1 MSNID
6 TAQEA
11 LPRGPMTEAGGE
23 PSRSW
28 RNYFE
33 SRSRRLGEVISG
45 VNLNRQSI
53 VDLSTSVTTNLGIE
67 TAARIAADA
76 VVAADATSANATLSS
91 TLTAAYQAADTT
103 LLNNINTR
111 ATSAALTTES
121 TVRASAD
128 SALASSITSLTA
140 AYQAADTTLQAN
152 ITSEASTRATADTAL
167 STSITSLTATVG
179 TNTASIT
186 TNSSAIATLNSSSA
200 AYEVLVAA
208 SGGQPARIRLK
219 AGIGGSTVEIDGNE
233 VYFGAQTRFDTST
246 ETFIT
251 EVGSVRS
258 RYGTAF
264 GSGASVVMWH
274 GPTSVAQGSESR
286 TNGYLAIGT
295 NGLIYHNA
303 AALEWG
309 ATAAEAAASNTWANF
324 GARKGFN
331 FLTTLEGVTCSASST
346 LTWVAG
352 AAQWVTAATD
362 QNVFTTL
369 NLAGRFIPKIRMRVR
384 PTSAS
389 FSWEGVVYYNTSGHA
404 YSGSFY
410 KAIGAPTGL
419 AQNVWVIAEWDM
431 TSLTAGGTDWI
442 DNTIIS
448 TRFDISNG
456 SGETWE
462 IDWIAFGDFGPD
474 PVGIRGIDDDADVT
488 IANTAAAITGQGN
501 LATANNARGTTGA
514 RATSTGSW
522 SFYANTSTNTLQVDV
537 PSSGWTDVATLS
549 TALQTRGKIIS
560 GALSFSA
567 NSTWQEMATVDV
579 TDVPVG
585 GVIQVPYVDIVGQSL
600 TGLPGSGYQWR
611 LTEAP
616 TSSPSTKTVIAS
628 GGFTT
633 DGDDPP
639 NILTIDQPSAALVAV
654 TNTGS
659 VRYKIEIQ
667 KTSGSGT
674 IGLLATANFIINPG

>member
-6 TAQEA
+6 TAQEN
-11 LPRGPMTEAGGE
+11 LPRDPIADGSGQITRG
-23 PSRSW
+23 W
-28 RNYFE
+28 RNYLE
-33 SRSRRLGEVISG
+33 TRRRRLGEIISG

-76 VVAADATSANATLSS
+76 VVAANATSANSTLSS
-91 TLTAAYQAADTT
+91 TLTAAYQAADAT
-103 LLNNINTR
+103 LQTDINTR
-111 ATSAALTTES
+111 ATSAALTSES

-128 SALASSITSLTA
+128 TALAS
-140 AYQAADTTLQAN
+140 
-152 ITSEASTRATADTAL
+152 
-167 STSITSLTATVG
+167 SITSLTATVG
-179 TNTASIT
+179 TNTANVS
-186 TNSSAIATLNSSSA
+186 TNASAIATLNSA
-200 AYEVLVAA
+200 AAIYEVLVAA

-233 VYFGAQTRFDTST
+233 IFFGAQTRFDTST

-274 GPTSVAQGSESR
+274 GPTAVAQGSESR

-295 NGLIYHNA
+295 DGLIYHNA
-303 AALEWG
+303 AALNWG

-324 GARKGFN
+324 GARRGFN

-352 AAQWVTAATD
+352 VAQWVTAAAD
-362 QNVFTTL
+362 QNVFITV
-369 NLAGRFIPKIRMRVR
+369 NLAGRLIPKIRMRVR

-410 KAIGAPTGL
+410 KIIGSPTGL
-419 AQNVWVIAEWDM
+419 AQNAWVIAEWDM
-431 TSLTAGGTDWI
+431 TSLSAGGTDWI

-448 TRFDISNG
+448 VRFDISNG

-488 IANTAAAITGQGN
+488 SANTAAAIAGQGA
-501 LATANNARGTTGA
+501 LATLNSVAAPQIASGAVSVVSVVFTPAAISYNSTSYVTVETLSVTKSDGTLVISA
-514 RATSTGSW
+514 SALFYLLALYGS
-522 SFYANTSTNTLQVDV
+522 SADASVRVLRNGSLIYDSPVFLIDGGGFGNTSTWCIVIADNPGAGTHTYEIQ
-537 PSSGWTDVATLS
+537 
-549 TALQTRGKIIS
+549 ALC
-560 GALSFSA
+560 
-567 NSTWQEMATVDV
+567 
-579 TDVPVG
+579 
-585 GVIQVPYVDIVGQSL
+585 
-600 TGLPGSGYQWR
+600 
-611 LTEAP
+611 
-616 TSSPSTKTVIAS
+616 TSSVSIANVS
-628 GGFTT
+628 
-633 DGDDPP
+633 
-639 NILTIDQPSAALVAV
+639 NRTICV
-654 TNTGS
+654 TEL
-659 VRYKIEIQ
+659 RR
-667 KTSGSGT
+667 
-674 IGLLATANFIINPG
+674 